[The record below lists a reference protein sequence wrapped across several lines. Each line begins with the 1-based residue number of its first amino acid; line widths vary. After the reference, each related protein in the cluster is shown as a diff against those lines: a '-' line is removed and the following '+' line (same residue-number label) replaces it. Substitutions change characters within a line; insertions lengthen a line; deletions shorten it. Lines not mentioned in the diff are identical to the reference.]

1 MAELSP
7 LEVSTWIKKLS
18 PSFKEALIPFG
29 LSCIFP
35 YHQIKVDEPLLR
47 VAAKFWIPTWHV
59 FHFNGVEI
67 CTLLKSSM
75 RSMVNLRITF
85 SFFLLLA
92 GILLP

>member
-59 FHFNGVEI
+59 FHFNGV
-67 CTLLKSSM
+67 
-75 RSMVNLRITF
+75 
-85 SFFLLLA
+85 
-92 GILLP
+92 